1 MNDMLMTIVPK
12 STQLNADDLI
22 GGVAKIIKITSVK
35 ITPGS
40 EQPVAIHYEGDNGKP
55 YMACKS
61 MRRVLVNVWGADA
74 NKYVGRSL
82 ELIRD
87 DSVKFGGM
95 EVGGIRIS
103 RISDISRPVTM
114 ALTASKAVRRP
125 FTVQPLPVGAEP
137 KKQTLTEWLAAL
149 KSELENGDAEGVAA
163 TLERQD
169 VKRARA
175 SKDMAADRKKELDF
189 MIASALDRTK
199 PLGDATEEEPSVSF
213 GEEEHI

>member
-137 KKQTLTEWLAAL
+137 KKQTLMEWLAAL

-163 TLERQD
+163 SLERDD
-169 VKRARA
+169 VKKARA
-175 SKDMAADRKKELDF
+175 STRMEPDRKKELDF
-189 MIASALDRTK
+189 MIAAALDRTK
-199 PLGDATEEEPSVSF
+199 PLAETTEEEPPVSF
-213 GEEEHI
+213 GEEEQI

>member
-1 MNDMLMTIVPK
+1 MNDMLATIVPK
-12 STQLNADDLI
+12 SDQLNADDLI
-22 GGVAKIIKITSVK
+22 GGIAKIIKVSGVK
-35 ITPGS
+35 IDARS
-40 EQPVAIHYEGDNGKP
+40 EQPCSINYEGDQGKP
-55 YMACKS
+55 FKPCKS

-74 NKYVGRSL
+74 NLYVGRTM

-87 DSVKFGGM
+87 DSVKFGGL

-103 RISDISRPVTM
+103 RISDIKKAVTM

-149 KSELENGDAEGVAA
+149 KSELENGDAEGVAV